1 LFLFLQKKKI
11 LAAFSSDVSAP
22 ALQRRRRAT
31 MSNWIFALVAIGL
44 WVVATLLYL
53 KRPIIAWI
61 TEWRERRAAA
71 RAKK

>member
-1 LFLFLQKKKI
+1 
-11 LAAFSSDVSAP
+11 
-22 ALQRRRRAT
+22 